1 MSAEDGSEWKSP
13 IEANLEAL
21 LPGAQVSG
29 VSGSG
34 PVTVVTTQWIGTR
47 ALTLTYR
54 DVHGRTNQVILDRD
68 REASLSIVSAGDSPR
83 FDADPKSL
91 FLEAVRLSIA
101 PWESIGRRG
110 RAIDMNVGQC
120 HSSTVN
126 RMGMSYPLTKVA
138 AS

>member
-13 IEANLEAL
+13 IEATLESL

-34 PVTVVTTQWIGTR
+34 PVTVVTTQWIGTQ

-68 REASLSIVSAGDSPR
+68 REASLLIVSAGNGPR
-83 FDADPKSL
+83 FDADPESWRLAAEALRIQNAAL
-91 FLEAVRLSIA
+91 FDPMLAIASSSDLQPLPHQIHAVYGELLPRT
-101 PWESIGRRG
+101 P
-110 RAIDMNVGQC
+110 
-120 HSSTVN
+120 
-126 RMGMSYPLTKVA
+126 
-138 AS
+138 